1 MQCEQLQGH
10 MAHLLEETR
19 EGATLAMVAAGA
31 AGTGLGTGPGPGLG
45 PGEAAAVAGA
55 AVLAVE
61 GTWAADDL
69 LEDTRP
75 GEP

>member
-31 AGTGLGTGPGPGLG
+31 AGTGLGTGPGQGLG

>member
-19 EGATLAMVAAGA
+19 EGASLAMVAAAAGMGA
-31 AGTGLGTGPGPGLG
+31 ATGTGPGAG

-61 GTWAADDL
+61 GAWAADDL